1 MVLYHLICS
10 EIDAAADWY
19 EKAIET
25 RDPTLV
31 PWIRLPLAK
40 PLRMSP
46 RWPKIAGMMNL
57 PETMSQ
63 LS

>member
-10 EIDAAADWY
+10 EIDSAADWF
-19 EKAIET
+19 EKAIEQ
-25 RDPTLV
+25 RDLILL
-31 PWIRLPLAK
+31 PWLRLPLAE
-40 PLRMSP
+40 PLRTSG

-57 PETMSQ
+57 PDTMSQ